1 MLANLEDETLGA
13 RLGDVRAKAL
23 ITVLADAQAHVG
35 DEKLGHAIGNVMAD
49 ALFYTLARTQ

>member
-13 RLGDVRAKAL
+13 RLGDVRANAMV
-23 ITVLADAQAHVG
+23 TVLADAQAHVG
-35 DEKLGHAIGNVMAD
+35 NEKFADTSGNVEAE

>member
-23 ITVLADAQAHVG
+23 VTVLADVQTHVG
-35 DEKLGHAIGNVMAD
+35 NEKLGHTIGNVEAD
-49 ALFYTLARTQ
+49 ALFYTLAHT

>member
-1 MLANLEDETLGA
+1 MLANLKDETLGD

-23 ITVLADAQAHVG
+23 VTVVADAQGHVG
-35 DEKLGHAIGNVMAD
+35 NEKFGHRIGKVEAE